1 MALIKRAGN
10 FGIVDTP
17 HGMMS
22 FSVGQGFSTFENTA
36 SYHFGSPDS
45 WNNQHTRVGNFD
57 IIPQGITN
65 DLPLELQRVLDESYI
80 GEGIL
85 GKIQGLQWGDGPRL
99 YAEEETADGSLHR
112 RWKTDNEIYDFIDS
126 CDGMNKIL
134 RCHTDM
140 VHGLGYYI
148 KLKRNL
154 GYRIGE
160 PGFIAD
166 VEHVPVNNAR
176 LEWPGLDSDTPR
188 RIVVGSFPSPDT
200 TRMYAYPIWDKKKPF
215 QHAVSMRY
223 QSLYSFCKASYSTP
237 RFFGAL
243 NWMRLSNAIAPLLIA
258 YNKNASAISYH
269 IESPQEYWDNVK
281 DMLEKKC
288 AAKGEIY
295 TGKMLEDY
303 KDAAF
308 EKFSGSLTGTENV
321 GKFLHTTEFF
331 NHEAHE
337 FQGWK
342 ITPIDKKIKEY
353 VDAQIAIAN
362 KGDSAATS
370 GFGISPSLS
379 NIIIDGKLSSGSEML
394 YALKGYFATETAIP
408 EMVLFQPWNDIL
420 KVNFPGKNLKLGFY
434 RNPESSTIQPES
446 KVSPT
451 DRMKN
456 NS

>member
-17 HGMMS
+17 HGVMS
-22 FSVGQGFSTFENTA
+22 FSVGQMHSTFDNA

-57 IIPQGITN
+57 IIPMGIAN
-65 DLPLELQRVLDESYI
+65 DLPLEIQRVLDESYI

-85 GKIQGLQWGDGPRL
+85 GKIQGLQWGEGPRL
-99 YAEEETADGSLHR
+99 YVEEEAEDGSLFR
-112 RWKTDNEIYDFIDS
+112 RWKNDKEIYDWLDS
-126 CDGMNKIL
+126 FDGINQIL
-134 RCHTDM
+134 RCHTDL

-148 KLKRNL
+148 KLKRNR
-154 GYRIGE
+154 GFRIGAA
-160 PGFIAD
+160 GTIAS

-188 RIVVGSFPSPDT
+188 RIVVGAFPAPDT
-200 TRMYAYPIWDKKKPF
+200 TRMYAYPIWDRINPF
-215 QHAVSMRY
+215 ISEVTMRY
-223 QSLYSFCKASYSTP
+223 QNVYSFCKAAYSTP

-243 NWMRLSNAIAPLLIA
+243 NWMKLSNSIAPLLIA

-269 IESPQEYWDNVK
+269 IESPQEYWDDVK
-281 DMLEKKC
+281 TMLQEKC

-295 TGKMLEDY
+295 TDKMLEDY

-308 EKFSGSLTGTENV
+308 DKFSSSLSGTENV
-321 GKFLHTTEFF
+321 GKFLHTQQFF
-331 NHEAHE
+331 NESAHE

-342 ITPIDKKIKEY
+342 VTPIDKKIKEY
-353 VDAQIAIAN
+353 VDAQIAISN

-420 KVNFPGKNLKLGFY
+420 KVNFPGKNLKFGFY
-434 RNPESSTIQPES
+434 RTIISTESQ
-446 KVSPT
+446 VSPA

-456 NS
+456 NV